1 MDISAQL
8 RCFKWLLFSSTKAS
22 AVWSNFIACFDQLG
36 QIDGESL
43 RNDSIFL
50 LLKTKRRKKKEF
62 LDSYNLGSLAM
73 FSIQEVPLKRNK
85 QIYKKKGNNNN
96 KQFNKYVA
104 KYILRN
110 TESRV
115 VSKNI

>member
-1 MDISAQL
+1 
-8 RCFKWLLFSSTKAS
+8 
-22 AVWSNFIACFDQLG
+22 
-36 QIDGESL
+36 
-43 RNDSIFL
+43 
-50 LLKTKRRKKKEF
+50 
-62 LDSYNLGSLAM
+62 M
-73 FSIQEVPLKRNK
+73 FSIQDVPLKRNK

-96 KQFNKYVA
+96 NNKQSKLFNKYVA